1 MKKSTLL
8 GLVTV
13 GFGATV
19 LAACSTNTAKP
30 MAEPMA
36 STATVTYMCGAEA
49 NQPLTA
55 TYQFKGKDAV
65 AVKVT
70 FKGKHYAEMMRVPSE
85 NDATKFMNKD
95 QMGWLVDGINADNV
109 QQKDGMYLYHHT
121 ANSDQI
127 VVNYC
132 GVKKNK

>member
-19 LAACSTNTAKP
+19 LSACSMNAEKT
-30 MAEPMA
+30 MVEPMA
-36 STATVTYMCGAEA
+36 STATVTYMCGANA

-55 TYQFKGKDAV
+55 TYQFAGKKAV
-65 AVKVT
+65 AAKVT

-95 QMGWLVDGINADNV
+95 QMGWLVDDINADNV

-121 ANSDQI
+121 ANGDQI

-132 GVKKNK
+132 GVKKSK